1 MIFGR
6 RVLLGAAFVV
16 THSGHAVGESVE
28 VGLDRLVESVRG
40 LLPQVPEG
48 VQFLLENT
56 AGGEEQLG
64 GHWDHFA
71 FVLARLNQDPRLGVC
86 FDTCHAHA
94 AGYRMDTPRQVAT
107 TLRSFDA
114 ALGLDRLALLH
125 LNDDIIR
132 SNHPIPPTR

>member
-1 MIFGR
+1 M
-6 RVLLGAAFVV
+6 
-16 THSGHAVGESVE
+16 
-28 VGLDRLVESVRG
+28 GLDRLVESVRG

-48 VQFLLENT
+48 VQVPLENT

-125 LNDDIIR
+125 LNDCR
-132 SNHPIPPTR
+132 SSPAATSTATNTSAAAPSATPASAPSSSATT